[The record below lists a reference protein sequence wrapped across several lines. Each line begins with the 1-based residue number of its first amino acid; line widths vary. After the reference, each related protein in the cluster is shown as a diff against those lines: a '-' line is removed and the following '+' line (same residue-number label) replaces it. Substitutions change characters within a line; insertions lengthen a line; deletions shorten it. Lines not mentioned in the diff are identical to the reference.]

1 MHMEKKENM
10 DITVKVTKIPGAM
23 ELITGQPAPRHG
35 VFIPIDNQAGVCCN
49 GYTKRLPDGG
59 ATTGYLDD
67 IELNLTAYAFQ
78 RENAG
83 GSSHGLKPNISPE
96 MLQRMLE
103 SQVRSLPWV
112 GFVTPWNVKKG
123 RRQ

>member
-1 MHMEKKENM
+1 MHMEKTGNM
-10 DITVKVTKIPGAM
+10 NITIKVTKIPGAV

-35 VFIPIDNQAGVCCN
+35 VFIPIDNHAGVCCN
-49 GYTKRLPDGG
+49 GYKKRLPEGG
-59 ATTGYLDD
+59 YTTGFLEDV
-67 IELNLTAYAFQ
+67 ELNLTAYAFQ

-96 MLQRMLE
+96 MLSRMLE

-112 GFVTPWNVKKG
+112 GFVTPWMPKKG
-123 RRQ
+123 RK

>member
-1 MHMEKKENM
+1 MEKKENM
-10 DITVKVTKIPGAM
+10 NITVKVTKIPGAM
-23 ELITGQPAPRHG
+23 ELQPGQPAPRHG

-49 GYTKRLPDGG
+49 GYKKKLPDGG
-59 ATTGYLDD
+59 YTTEFLND
-67 IELNLTAYAFQ
+67 IELNLTAYGFQ

>member
-1 MHMEKKENM
+1 MN
-10 DITVKVTKIPGAM
+10 ITVKVTKIPGAM

-49 GYTKRLPDGG
+49 GYTKKLPDGG
-59 ATTGYLDD
+59 TTTGYLDD

>member
-1 MHMEKKENM
+1 MEKLGNM
-10 DITVKVTKIPGAM
+10 NITVKVTKIPGAV
-23 ELITGQPAPRHG
+23 ELSAGQPAPRRG
-35 VFIPIDNQAGVCCN
+35 VFIPIDNQAGVCVN
-49 GYTKRLPDGG
+49 GYRKKLPDGCY
-59 ATTGYLDD
+59 TTESLNDV
-67 IELNLTAYAFQ
+67 ELNLTAYAFQ

-83 GSSHGLKPNISPE
+83 GSSHGLKPNISSE